1 MPAASNTAFL
11 VMPVD
16 ALLPCSLRASSAIRT
31 VSRRYRGANIVVQ
44 NGIAVNQRL
53 CLSLLGRWIAP
64 AQVAFISSTPAGK
77 DEQQTA
83 THCQH
88 RTSKLENNFT
98 YGFIPNDPGPP
109 PRTYRS
115 SRLFEPARHGTH
127 GNQFS
132 SPGSRC
138 ELTDRVAYRR
148 HRGGRDH
155 LRLKDA
161 LHWPCI

>member
-64 AQVAFISSTPAGK
+64 AQVAFISSTPAGT

-83 THCQH
+83 TDCRH

-98 YGFIPNDPGPP
+98 YGFIPNDPGSS
-109 PRTYRS
+109 PRTYGSKRIS
-115 SRLFEPARHGTH
+115 EPAERCTRRD
-127 GNQFS
+127 QFS
-132 SPGSRC
+132 GPGPRC
-138 ELTDRVAYRR
+138 ELAYRVADRR
-148 HRGGRDH
+148 HRRGRDH
-155 LRLKDA
+155 LGIKDA
-161 LHWPCI
+161 L